1 MRRSTQPGR
10 SKRHSTGKVR
20 RGSSRGSAIPL
31 VCSDLTFGLTVGDSS
46 CYRWSSRPCFSWG
59 VVHRSSGAR
68 TVDWGITPHVAR
80 LGQDEG
86 TPARKEVAMNETPVF
101 VGIDVAKATL
111 EVAVRP
117 SGAQWASANDE
128 AGIQTLLG
136 QLRALTPAL
145 VVLEATGGYEHAVA
159 ATLATAGVPIVI
171 ANPRQIRAFARATG
185 QLAKTDAIDAQ
196 ILARS
201 EEHTSELQSP
211 C

>member
-117 SGAQWASANDE
+117 SGAQWASANEE

-136 QLRALTPAL
+136 QLRALAPAL

-159 ATLATAGVPIVI
+159 ARSAPLPERRG
-171 ANPRQIRAFARATG
+171 NWPRRTRSMPRSWRCSLSAYG
-185 QLAKTDAIDAQ
+185 Q
-196 ILARS
+196 RRGP
-201 EEHTSELQSP
+201 SP
-211 C
+211 MTPPRPWRPC

>member
-1 MRRSTQPGR
+1 MRPCESAAEAAT
-10 SKRHSTGKVR
+10 R
-20 RGSSRGSAIPL
+20 RVPL

-46 CYRWSSRPCFSWG
+46 CYRWSSRPCVSWG

-68 TVDWGITPHVAR
+68 TVDRGTTPHVAR

-86 TPARKEVAMNETPVF
+86 TPARREVAMNETPVF

-117 SGAQWASANDE
+117 SGAQWASANEE

-159 ATLATAGVPIVI
+159 APPATAGGPIVLAHPPPI
-171 ANPRQIRAFARATG
+171 PASARATG
-185 QLAKTDAIDAQ
+185 QLAQKGAVDPPVPAPVSAA
-196 ILARS
+196 LGAPPRR
-201 EEHTSELQSP
+201 
-211 C
+211 